1 MRGGLVAFSGVL
13 GVDQFVKAVGAA
25 SDGVERVLAVDS
37 TRALL
42 GVVAF
47 AVTAL
52 LLARISRIGMGSPVP
67 AGLILGGLGS
77 MLIDGL
83 ATGVTAGVS
92 VADVAVLI
100 GVVLGTVAAFRV
112 RPAGIFHRGHRLLT

>member
-1 MRGGLVAFSGVL
+1 MFSGVL
-13 GVDQFVKAVGAA
+13 GIDQFVKAVGAA
-25 SDGVERVLAVDS
+25 SDGVERALVVDS

-52 LLARISRIGMGSPVP
+52 LLARLSRAGVGSAFP
-67 AGLILGGLGS
+67 AGLVLGGLGS

-83 ATGVTAGVS
+83 ATGATAGVS
-92 VADVAVLI
+92 LADIAVLV

-112 RPAGIFHRGHRLLT
+112 RPAGIFHRSHRLLT